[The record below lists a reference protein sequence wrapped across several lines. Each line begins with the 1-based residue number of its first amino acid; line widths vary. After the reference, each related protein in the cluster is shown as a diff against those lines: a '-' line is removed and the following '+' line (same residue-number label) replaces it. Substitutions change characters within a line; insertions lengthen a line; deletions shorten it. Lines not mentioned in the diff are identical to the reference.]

1 VERTIATMG
10 VCAPERQAYAERTAA
25 TLGRPLHLLRYGDLR
40 AAHALPHPRPRSD
53 GERAVVDLGTDVDLL
68 HALAARGGVDVEAVC
83 VVDARH
89 MIGDLL
95 DEAPLTASLP
105 PATAGGNRRG
115 DVPPSDPRTDV
126 GARARQAALALELA
140 TRIVWVNW
148 EQVPTAALAVQ
159 MALAS
164 HLNPGATLRLTR
176 DPAADLNAAA
186 PRDDETEI
194 LERAGWVRA
203 LNDEHDPFMRDN
215 RVTTVRYDQVRPFHP
230 ARLQSSLD
238 RLDDGA
244 AGRLIRSAGFCRIAS
259 RPGILARWEHVG
271 SAMWIE
277 PLGTDDGRMGWG
289 QEIAFTG
296 LDMSEPRL
304 RHILDLAALTDDEL
318 AAGPEAWTR
327 FADPLPPWPAVDLSL
342 PDAGE

>member
-1 VERTIATMG
+1 MEKTIATMG

-25 TLGRPLHLLRYGDLR
+25 TLARPLHLLRYRDLR
-40 AAHALPHPRPRSD
+40 AAHALPHPRHRGSD
-53 GERAVVDLGTDVDLL
+53 EHVVVDLGTDVDLI
-68 HALAARGGVDVEAVC
+68 HAISARGGVDVEAVC

-95 DEAPLTASLP
+95 DDASLVASAP
-105 PATAGGNRRG
+105 PGDTRG
-115 DVPPSDPRTDV
+115 DV

-176 DPAADLNAAA
+176 DPRADLHVGTA
-186 PRDDETEI
+186 RDEETEI

-203 LNDEHDPFMRDN
+203 LNDEHDPYMRDN
-215 RVTTVRYDQVRPFHP
+215 RVSTLRYDQVRPFHP
-230 ARLQSSLD
+230 ARLQTALD

-244 AGRLIRSAGFCRIAS
+244 AGRLIRSAGFCRLAS

-277 PLGTDDGRMGWG
+277 PIGTDDGRMGLG

-296 LDMSEPRL
+296 LDLSEPRL
-304 RHILDLAALTDDEL
+304 RHVLDMAALTDDEL
-318 AAGPEAWTR
+318 AAGPEAWTG
-327 FADPLPPWPAVDLSL
+327 FNDPLPGWPAADLSL
-342 PDAGE
+342 PDATD

>member
-1 VERTIATMG
+1 METTIVTMG
-10 VCAPERQAYAERTAA
+10 VCAPERQAYAERTAVM
-25 TLGRPLHLLRYGDLR
+25 LGRPLHLLRYRDLR
-40 AAHALPHPRPRSD
+40 AAHALPHPQRRSAAD
-53 GERAVVDLGTDVDLL
+53 QAVVDFGTDVDLL
-68 HALAARGGVDVEAVC
+68 HSLAARGGVDVEAVC
-83 VVDARH
+83 VIDARH

-95 DEAPLTASLP
+95 DDAPLLASA
-105 PATAGGNRRG
+105 PAG
-115 DVPPSDPRTDV
+115 DTRADV
-126 GARARQAALALELA
+126 GARARQAALALEIA

-148 EQVPTAALAVQ
+148 EAVPTAALAVQ

-176 DPAADLNAAA
+176 DPLADLTAGA
-186 PRDDETEI
+186 PRAHETEV

-215 RVTTVRYDQVRPFHP
+215 RVSTLRYDQVRPFHP
-230 ARLQSSLD
+230 ARLQTTLD

-244 AGRLIRSAGFCRIAS
+244 AGRLVRSAGFCRVAS

-277 PLGTDDGRMGWG
+277 PIGTDDGRMGVG

-296 LDMSEPRL
+296 LDLSAPRL
-304 RHILDLAALTDDEL
+304 RHLLDRAALTDDEL
-318 AAGPEAWTR
+318 AAGPAAWV
-327 FADPLPPWPAVDLSL
+327 ALDDPLPAWPTVDLTI
-342 PDAGE
+342 PDATD

>member
-1 VERTIATMG
+1 MTMG
-10 VCAPERQAYAERTAA
+10 VCAPERRAYAERLTVA
-25 TLGRPLHLLRYGDLR
+25 LDRPLHVATRSS
-40 AAHALPHPRPRSD
+40 AHALPHPRPRATD
-53 GERAVVDLGTDVDLL
+53 AHVVVDLGTDVDLL
-68 HALAARGGVDVEAVC
+68 HAVAARGGVAVQAVC

-95 DEAPLTASLP
+95 DEAPLVASTAPGDS
-105 PATAGGNRRG
+105 RG
-115 DVPPSDPRTDV
+115 DV
-126 GARARQAALALELA
+126 GARARQAALALEIA

-148 EQVPTAALAVQ
+148 EAVPTAALAVQ

-176 DPAADLNAAA
+176 DPFADLTAGT
-186 PRDDETEI
+186 PRAHETEV

-215 RVTTVRYDQVRPFHP
+215 RVSTLRYDQVRPFHP
-230 ARLQSSLD
+230 ARLQAALD

-244 AGRLIRSAGFCRIAS
+244 AGRLVRSAGFCRVAS

-277 PLGTDDGRMGWG
+277 PIGTDDGRMGLG

-296 LDMSEPRL
+296 LDLSAPRL
-304 RHILDLAALTDDEL
+304 RHVLDRAALTDDEL
-318 AAGPEAWTR
+318 AAGPDAWVA
-327 FADPLPPWPAVDLSL
+327 FDDPLPVWPTVDLTM
-342 PDAGE
+342 PDATD

>member
-1 VERTIATMG
+1 VTMG
-10 VCAPERQAYAERTAA
+10 VCAPERQAYAERTAVA
-25 TLGRPLHLLRYGDLR
+25 LSRPLHLVRYRDLR
-40 AAHALPHPRPRSD
+40 AAHALPHPHVRAD
-53 GERAVVDLGTDVDLL
+53 GERVVVDLGTDVDLL
-68 HALAARGGVDVEAVC
+68 HAVVARGGVDVEAVC

-95 DEAPLTASLP
+95 DEAPLVAS
-105 PATAGGNRRG
+105 TVAG
-115 DVPPSDPRTDV
+115 DPRGDV
-126 GARARQAALALELA
+126 GARARQAALALEIA

-176 DPAADLNAAA
+176 DSRADLHAGTPRA
-186 PRDDETEI
+186 PETEV

-203 LNDEHDPFMRDN
+203 LNDEHDPYMRDN
-215 RVTTVRYDQVRPFHP
+215 RVSTLRYDQVRPFHP
-230 ARLQSSLD
+230 ERLQTALD
-238 RLDDGA
+238 RLDEGA

-277 PLGTDDGRMGWG
+277 PIGTDDGRMGLG

-296 LDMSEPRL
+296 LDLSAPRL
-304 RHILDLAALTDDEL
+304 RHVLDLAALTDEEL
-318 AAGPEAWTR
+318 AAGPEAWTTYP
-327 FADPLPPWPAVDLSL
+327 DPLPAWPTVDLTI
-342 PDAGE
+342 PDAND

>member
-1 VERTIATMG
+1 MTMG

-25 TLGRPLHLLRYGDLR
+25 TLGRPLHLLRYRDLR
-40 AAHALPHPRPRSD
+40 AAHALPRPRPRAS
-53 GERAVVDLGTDVDLL
+53 GEQAVVDLGTDVDLI
-68 HALAARGGVDVEAVC
+68 HAIAERGGVEVEAVC
-83 VVDARH
+83 IVDARH

-95 DEAPLTASLP
+95 DDAPLA
-105 PATAGGNRRG
+105 A
-115 DVPPSDPRTDV
+115 PPSPGDPRGDV
-126 GARARQAALALELA
+126 GARARQAALALELS

-164 HLNPGATLRLTR
+164 HLNPRATLRLSR
-176 DPAADLNAAA
+176 DPGADLSATV

-215 RVTTVRYDQVRPFHP
+215 RVSTLRYDQVRPFHP
-230 ARLQSSLD
+230 ARLQAALD

-244 AGRLIRSAGFCRIAS
+244 AGRLVRSAGFCRIAS

-277 PLGTDDGRMGWG
+277 PIGADDGRMGFG

-296 LDMSEPRL
+296 LDLSSPRL
-304 RHILDLAALTDDEL
+304 RHLLDTAALTDEEL
-318 AAGPEAWTR
+318 AAGPGAWTA
-327 FADPLPPWPAVDLSL
+327 FDDPLPAWPTVDLSI
-342 PDAGE
+342 PDAND

>member
-1 VERTIATMG
+1 MTMG

-25 TLGRPLHLLRYGDLR
+25 TLGRPLHLLRYRDLR
-40 AAHALPHPRPRSD
+40 AAHALPRPRPRAV
-53 GERAVVDLGTDVDLL
+53 GERAVVDLGTDVDLI
-68 HALAARGGVDVEAVC
+68 HAIAERGGVEVEAVC
-83 VVDARH
+83 IVDARH

-95 DEAPLTASLP
+95 DTAPLAASA
-105 PATAGGNRRG
+105 PAG
-115 DVPPSDPRTDV
+115 DPRGDV

-164 HLNPGATLRLTR
+164 HLNPRATLRLSR
-176 DPAADLNAAA
+176 DPGADLSAGV
-186 PRDDETEI
+186 PRDHETEI

-203 LNDEHDPFMRDN
+203 LNDEHDPYMRDI
-215 RVTTVRYDQVRPFHP
+215 RVSTLRYDHVRPFHP
-230 ARLQSSLD
+230 ERLQTALD

-244 AGRLIRSAGFCRIAS
+244 AGRLVRSAGFCRIAS
-259 RPGILARWEHVG
+259 RPGILARWEHAG

-277 PLGTDDGRMGWG
+277 PLGADDGRMGLG

-296 LDMSEPRL
+296 LDLSAPRL
-304 RHILDLAALTDDEL
+304 KHVLDLAVLTDDEL
-318 AAGPEAWTR
+318 AAGPDAWTEY
-327 FADPLPPWPAVDLSL
+327 ADPLPAWPTVDLSI
-342 PDAGE
+342 PDATD